1 MERLHAHR
9 LVHAHLLELG
19 EKDKRGPQELHSRTA
34 TTWHGTCFVIV
45 RMLAFHPEIQRL
57 NTNKTKLDQHM
68 KPKSMTSLVAK
79 SVTVLAAC
87 AALNASAGTAP
98 AKAPVP
104 VEPEPSSL
112 FDSIGA
118 TLDVG
123 YDSRYYYRGLWFAD
137 NIVWSSLNL
146 AIPLISGSG
155 EDGAGSLTWGL
166 GATYISTVE
175 TPFNS
180 LGAGGVP
187 VNTRSSTAF
196 DYSEIDLVT
205 SLTYNAGFAKFGV
218 QYLHYFYPD
227 TYAGSQNGV
236 ANSNGNN
243 EFGIKG
249 AGEIGFTVTIPLG
262 AANIY
267 AGYYYD
273 FKVSGS
279 YAQLGADYTIA
290 ITDWLSL
297 VPSITTGYGNDY
309 YTGNNSTSQV
319 TQVGFN
325 GGPLGTTSGFT
336 HILYSLAA
344 PVKLTKI
351 ATLTPYIA
359 MNQSLDARTA
369 LNATTHYE
377 VFGGVKLSLAF

>member
-1 MERLHAHR
+1 VWK
-9 LVHAHLLELG
+9 VH
-19 EKDKRGPQELHSRTA
+19 KNQITT
-34 TTWHGTCFVIV
+34 TTWHALCFYKN
-45 RMLAFHPEIQRL
+45 RMLAFLPRKTAPQHQQ
-57 NTNKTKLDQHM
+57 TKLDQHM
-68 KPKSMTSLVAK
+68 KTNRMTSFVAK

-98 AKAPVP
+98 AKAPLPP

-112 FDSIGA
+112 FDSVGA

-123 YDSRYYYRGLWFAD
+123 YDSRYYFRGLWFAD

-146 AIPLISGSG
+146 SIPLIAGSG

-180 LGAGGVP
+180 FGFAGMPAAG
-187 VNTRSSTAF
+187 TRSSTAF

-205 SLTYNAGFAKFGV
+205 SLTYDAGFAKFGV
-218 QYLHYFYPD
+218 QYMHYFYPD
-227 TYAGSQNGV
+227 TYSGSFNGV
-236 ANSNGNN
+236 SNGGPSNN

-249 AGEIGFTVTIPLG
+249 AGEIGFTVSIPLG

-290 ITDWLSL
+290 ITDWMSL

-309 YTGNNSTSQV
+309 YTGNNSAFTPAV
-319 TQVGFN
+319 MTGNVGQ
-325 GGPLGTTSGFT
+325 PLGTTSGFT

-344 PVKLTKI
+344 PIKLTKI

-359 MNQSLDARTA
+359 MNQSLDARAA
-369 LNATTHYE
+369 LNATTNYE
-377 VFGGVKLSLAF
+377 VFGGVKLSVAF

>member
-1 MERLHAHR
+1 M
-9 LVHAHLLELG
+9 
-19 EKDKRGPQELHSRTA
+19 K
-34 TTWHGTCFVIV
+34 
-45 RMLAFHPEIQRL
+45 
-57 NTNKTKLDQHM
+57 TNR
-68 KPKSMTSLVAK
+68 MTSFVAN

-104 VEPEPSSL
+104 AVEPEPSAL

-123 YDSRYYYRGLWFAD
+123 YDSRYYFRGLWFAD

-146 AIPLISGSG
+146 SIPLIAGSG

-175 TPFNS
+175 TPFNNGNS
-180 LGAGGVP
+180 TAVP
-187 VNTRSSTAF
+187 ANTRSTSAF
-196 DYSEIDLVT
+196 DYSELDLVT
-205 SLTYNAGFAKFGV
+205 SLTYDAGFAKFGV

-227 TYAGSQNGV
+227 TYAGSFMGV
-236 ANSNGNN
+236 SNGGTGTNN

-249 AGEIGFTVTIPLG
+249 AGEIGFTMTIPLG

-273 FKVSGS
+273 FRVSGS

-309 YTGNNSTSQV
+309 YTGNNSAFTPSPATGNTLQ
-319 TQVGFN
+319 
-325 GGPLGTTSGFT
+325 PLGTTSGFT

-344 PVKLTKI
+344 PIKLTKI

-359 MNQSLDARTA
+359 MNQSLDARTN
-369 LNATTHYE
+369 LNFTTHYE
-377 VFGGVKLSLAF
+377 VFGGVKLSVAF

>member
-1 MERLHAHR
+1 
-9 LVHAHLLELG
+9 
-19 EKDKRGPQELHSRTA
+19 
-34 TTWHGTCFVIV
+34 
-45 RMLAFHPEIQRL
+45 MLAFHLEIQRL

-155 EDGAGSLTWGL
+155 EDGAGSLTWGI

-180 LGAGGVP
+180 FGNPGQPAAG
-187 VNTRSSTAF
+187 TRSTNAF
-196 DYSEIDLVT
+196 DYSEIDLLT
-205 SLTYNAGFAKFGV
+205 SLTYDAGFAKFGV

-227 TYAGSQNGV
+227 SYAGSFTGVNNGN
-236 ANSNGNN
+236 ANN

-249 AGEIGFTVTIPLG
+249 AGEIGFTVAIPLG

-273 FKVSGS
+273 FKVGGS

-309 YTGNNSTSQV
+309 YTGNNSAFTPNPIV
-319 TQVGFN
+319 ANN

-359 MNQSLDARTA
+359 MNQSLDARTQ

>member
-1 MERLHAHR
+1 
-9 LVHAHLLELG
+9 
-19 EKDKRGPQELHSRTA
+19 
-34 TTWHGTCFVIV
+34 
-45 RMLAFHPEIQRL
+45 MLAFLTGKTAPQHQQ
-57 NTNKTKLDQHM
+57 TKLDQHM
-68 KPKSMTSLVAK
+68 KTNRMTSFVAK

-104 VEPEPSSL
+104 VEPEPSAL
-112 FDSIGA
+112 FDSVGA

-123 YDSRYYYRGLWFAD
+123 YDSRYYFRGLWFAD
-137 NIVWSSLNL
+137 NIVWSSLNI
-146 AIPLISGSG
+146 AIPLIAGSG

-180 LGAGGVP
+180 FGAGGVVP
-187 VNTRSSTAF
+187 NTRSSTAF

-218 QYLHYFYPD
+218 QYMHYFYPD
-227 TYAGSQNGV
+227 TYAGSQNGF
-236 ANSNGNN
+236 ANAAGGN

-249 AGEIGFTVTIPLG
+249 AGEVGFTVSIPLG

-273 FKVSGS
+273 FKVGGS
-279 YAQLGADYTIA
+279 YTQLGADYTFA
-290 ITDWLSL
+290 VTDWLSI

-309 YTGNNSTSQV
+309 YTGNNSQFTNAATTAWDGS
-319 TQVGFN
+319 T
-325 GGPLGTTSGFT
+325 LGTTSGFT
-336 HILYSLAA
+336 HILYTIAA
-344 PVKLTKI
+344 PIKLTKI

-359 MNQSLDARTA
+359 YNQSMDARTQ
-369 LNATTHYE
+369 LNTTPYE
-377 VFGGVKLSLAF
+377 IFGGVKLSVAF